1 MKQYCTTRKGTG
13 MLKKLSNLGEQ
24 RVYDQLKPAAERYGA
39 EIYRK
44 VRIADAVDIDALE
57 HGLGGYALK
66 AHFDFVVTDPEHMPQ
81 FAVEFDGSGHSTA
94 HDAKKDKL
102 CQILGL
108 ALFRVD
114 LRSSDDR
121 SGEMD
126 FLAYLVH
133 LWFLAMAFQEM
144 QAKGELPPD
153 EPFFVSGFVRPDA
166 KTIFDSEF
174 DLLGPAR
181 GKVTRF
187 CAQKKLSEGAMSHFR
202 MAELLMVS
210 QDGQY
215 GAFCSLPVG
224 DIKLYGQK
232 MLTFKAPSYGALGGV
247 LFARHEIGQFCTAG
261 AYAHLLEELKLFDQG
276 AKHVLARKDEVFEQI
291 ESMKR
296 RGFKMMLQMNE
307 L

>member
-1 MKQYCTTRKGTG
+1 

-24 RVYDQLKPAAERYGA
+24 RIYDQLKPAAERYGA

-44 VRIADAVDIDALE
+44 VRVADVVDIDALE
-57 HGLGGYALK
+57 YDLGGYALK
-66 AHFDFVVTDPEHMPQ
+66 AHFDFVVTDREHMPQ
-81 FAVEFDGSGHSTA
+81 FAVEFDGAGHSTA
-94 HDAKKDKL
+94 HDAKKDEICRVL
-102 CQILGL
+102 DF

-144 QAKGELPPD
+144 QAKGELAPD
-153 EPFFVSGFVRPDA
+153 EPFSVSGFLRPNA
-166 KTIFDSEF
+166 KNIFDSEF

-181 GKVTRF
+181 GKVTSF

-202 MAELLMVS
+202 AAELLMTS
-210 QDGQY
+210 RDGQY

-224 DIKLYGQK
+224 GDIKLYGQK
-232 MLTFKAPSYGALGGV
+232 MMTFRAPSYGALGGV

-261 AYAHLLEELKLFDQG
+261 AYAHLLEELKLFDLG
-276 AKHVLARKDEVFEQI
+276 AKHVLARREEVFEQI
-291 ESMKR
+291 EIMKR
-296 RGFKMMLQMNE
+296 RGFKVMLQINE